1 MRKLW
6 KKVCTLSL
14 AGIMALSVMQAV
26 IPQKFAY
33 AEGVSRED
41 SKALKLNEQVSGSFS
56 GRGEHWYSFDTGI
69 TENGVDSWFLINTVF
84 QKHGGYVYIYDE
96 KGIELDMLDIYLTG
110 EQNKNYIKLDQEKNY
125 YLKVVSGNAKGAD
138 YFLELEEIADE
149 GGETMAEAA
158 AIKNNQAY
166 RNSIYPGAYP
176 KDYDWF
182 YVESDQESV
191 NLVLK
196 NSGNVDGSAS
206 SGYVYIRAYIYDIDN
221 TELAEISVAKNSS
234 ETKSIKV
241 PDGQFYIKIDATSTK
256 GLNYVLTV
264 KEDVEATTVK
274 LNKSNYQ
281 INKGKSATLK
291 ASFTPG
297 NAMVKLSWKTSN
309 KKVVTVDKNGK
320 IKALAKGKAT
330 ITVTDIISGN
340 KATCKITVK

>member
-6 KKVCTLSL
+6 KKVFTLGL
-14 AGIMALSVMQAV
+14 AGIMALSAAQTV
-26 IPQKFAY
+26 IPQKVAY

-41 SKALKLNEQVSGSFS
+41 SKALEFDRQVSGSFA

-69 TENGVDSWFLINTVF
+69 TENGVDSWFLIKTVF
-84 QKHGGYVYIYDE
+84 QKYGGYVYVYNE
-96 KGIELDMLDIYLTG
+96 KGIELDMLNINLTN
-110 EQNKNYIKLDQEKNY
+110 EENEYFIKLEQEKTY

-138 YFLELEEIADE
+138 YFLEIEEIADE

-158 AIKNNQAY
+158 AIRNNQAY

-176 KDYDWF
+176 NDYDWF

-196 NSGNVDGSAS
+196 NSGNVDGSV
-206 SGYVYIRAYIYDIDN
+206 SGGYEYIRAYIYDIDN
-221 TELAEISVAKNSS
+221 TELAEIRIAENSS

-241 PDGQFYIKIDATSTK
+241 PDGQFYIKIDATSSK

-297 NAMVKLSWKTSN
+297 NATVKLSWKTSN

-320 IKALAKGKAT
+320 IKALTKGKAT